1 MFEQELDDRLRKSA
15 HFIKEALTE
24 RAAYIE
30 IDFTEEGEP
39 LRIDKNIDES
49 SFIPLDEENAIRPSK
64 FAAIDGG
71 SATIVNGHSFTV
83 DVYRTGYLIFEN
95 NKIAAE
101 FIEPTAIEAISPV
114 NAREVFTSAY
124 HGVVGSPPQE
134 IPNFGRVVDRLRT
147 LKEWALAERLV
158 DKLNSNDIILIDG
171 SLRSSLSLP
180 YSLAEQ
186 VCKKATNRGIHLVG
200 LTKTSTLYWG
210 ERSPLIPV
218 IQRMGNRTY
227 KDRTWYCQLTKPDD
241 NSSDSRW
248 FGLIYVAKLSP
259 KSDFAFRVD
268 INRYD
273 KEDAKHIMS
282 ALALISHD
290 PAYMGYPYP
299 LAAIHNRVRF
309 EPAIVE
315 DLYYR
320 LQSLAL
326 EEGVDMRDWET
337 LFTDFHKLLDVSD

>member
-1 MFEQELDDRLRKSA
+1 MFEKEIEKELRKSA

-30 IDFTEEGEP
+30 IDSSEEGEP
-39 LRIDKNIDES
+39 LRIDKKIDES
-49 SFIPLDEENAIRPSK
+49 SFTPLDGKVIIGSSK

-71 SATIVNGHSFTV
+71 SATIANGHSFTV

-95 NKIAAE
+95 NNIVDE
-101 FIEPTAIEAISPV
+101 LIEPLAIKAISQA
-114 NAREVFTSAY
+114 NAREVFSSAY
-124 HGVVGSPPQE
+124 HDIVGSPPQE
-134 IPNFGRVVDRLRT
+134 IPNFGRVVNRLRT
-147 LKEWALAERLV
+147 LKEWALTERLI
-158 DKLNSNDIILIDG
+158 DKLNSGDLVLIDG

-180 YSLAEQ
+180 YSLVERICRKAAER
-186 VCKKATNRGIHLVG
+186 NIHLIG

-218 IQRMGNRTY
+218 ISRMGNRACRN
-227 KDRTWYCQLTKPDD
+227 RTWFCQLTKPDEAFL
-241 NSSDSRW
+241 DSRW
-248 FGLIYVAKLSP
+248 FGLIHVAKLSP
-259 KSDFAFRVD
+259 RSDFAFRVD

-273 KEDAKHIMS
+273 KEDTKRIMS

-299 LAAIHNRVRF
+299 LAAIHNRVRL
-309 EPAIVE
+309 EPTVIE

-326 EEGVDMRDWET
+326 EEGVDMRHWET
-337 LFTDFHKLLDVSD
+337 LFADFHELLDVSD